1 MTQELKVSF
10 YLKREGK
17 SKKSIV
23 NSDAVYPIVGKIII
37 GNSIAQFSSKL
48 SVSESLWNVKSGRAI
63 GKSGIAVELN
73 REINKINLL
82 IHSHYKDILDR
93 TGKVTSIDVKN
104 AFQGIASSQK
114 TLLVLFEEM
123 TQEFYARVG
132 IDRAPATYLK
142 YGKAYKHLKRF
153 LKEKYHIEDIPL
165 SALDLPFIEAFD
177 FNLRVERKMKAES
190 IVSIVALLLKV
201 VRIALHRNFIV
212 YPPFLGYKLRK
223 PDFQNRSLT
232 AEEFE
237 RLISTP
243 IEYQSQCFIR
253 DLFVFTSFTGIS
265 YADLKQLTWKDI
277 IRDEDSSLWI
287 SMSRQKTSVPFHV
300 KLLDIPIRIMEKY
313 KGLATDDCVFPV
325 LSQGRINYALKIIAR
340 QCGIDKAICF
350 HMGRHCY
357 ASVVTLSQGVP
368 LETVAELLG
377 HRDWRATRIYAQVS
391 NEKIGE
397 DMRHLNKRLSGKFH
411 LAENNV

>member
-17 SKKSIV
+17 SKKIV
-23 NSDAVYPIVGKIII
+23 SNSDAVYPIVGKIII
-37 GNSIAQFSSKL
+37 GNSIAQFGSKL
-48 SVSESLWNVKSGRAI
+48 SVPESLWNVKSGRAI
-63 GKSGIAVELN
+63 GKSRIAVELN
-73 REINKINLL
+73 QEINKINLC

-93 TGKVTSIDVKN
+93 TGKATSIDVKN

-153 LKEKYHIEDIPL
+153 LKEKYHVEDMPL
-165 SALDLPFIEAFD
+165 NTLDLPFIEAFD
-177 FNLRVERKMKAES
+177 FNLRVERKLKAES
-190 IVSIVALLLKV
+190 IVSIIALLLKA
-201 VRIALHRNFIV
+201 VRRALHRNFIV

-223 PDFQNRSLT
+223 PDYHNRSLT

-237 RLISTP
+237 RIISTP
-243 IEYQSQCFIR
+243 IEYESQCFIR
-253 DLFVFTSFTGIS
+253 DLFVFASFTGIS

-277 IRDEDSSLWI
+277 IKDEDDSLWI

-300 KLLDIPIRIMEKY
+300 KLLDIPIRIIEKY

-325 LSQGRINYALKIIAR
+325 LSQGRINYALKIIAK
-340 QCGIDKAICF
+340 QCDINKALCF
-350 HMGRHCY
+350 HMSRHTF
-357 ASVVTLSQGVP
+357 ASQLCLSQGVP
-368 LETVAELLG
+368 IESVSRMMG
-377 HRDWRATRIYAQVS
+377 HRNIQTTQRYARVN
-391 NEKIGE
+391 NEKIGN
-397 DMRHLNKRLSGKFH
+397 DMKLLSSRIENKYK
-411 LAENNV
+411 LAE

>member
-1 MTQELKVSF
+1 MTDKLKVSF
-10 YLKREGK
+10 YLKREGE
-17 SKKSIV
+17 SKKTVSNPNAI
-23 NSDAVYPIVGKIII
+23 YPIVGKIII
-37 GNSIAQFSSKL
+37 GNSIAQFGSKL
-48 SVSESLWNVKSGRAI
+48 SVPESLWDIKSGRAI
-63 GKSGIAVELN
+63 GKSRIAVELN
-73 REINKINLL
+73 REINKINLC

-93 TGKVTSIDVKN
+93 TGKATSIDVKN

-132 IDRAPATYLK
+132 IDRSPSTYLK

-153 LKEKYHIEDIPL
+153 LKEKYHVEDIPL
-165 SALDLPFIEAFD
+165 VALDLPFIESFD

-190 IVSIVALLLKV
+190 IVSIIALLLKA
-201 VRIALHRNFIV
+201 VRIALHRNFIIS
-212 YPPFLGYKLRK
+212 PPFLGYKLRK

-243 IEYQSQCFIR
+243 IKYESQCFIR
-253 DLFVFTSFTGIS
+253 DLFVFASFTGIS

-277 IRDEDSSLWI
+277 IRDEDDSLWI

-325 LSQGRINYALKIIAR
+325 LSQGRINYALKIIAK
-340 QCGIDKAICF
+340 QCSINTALCF
-350 HMGRHCY
+350 HMSRHTF
-357 ASVVTLSQGVP
+357 ASQLCLSQGVP
-368 LETVAELLG
+368 IESVSRMMG
-377 HRDWRATRIYAQVS
+377 HRNIQTTQRYARVN
-391 NEKIGE
+391 NEKIGN
-397 DMRHLNKRLSGKFH
+397 DMKLLSSRIENKYK
-411 LAENNV
+411 LAE

>member
-17 SKKSIV
+17 SKKSG
-23 NSDAVYPIVGKIII
+23 SHPDAVYPIVGKIII
-37 GNSIAQFSSKL
+37 GNNVAQFSSKL
-48 SVSESLWNVKSGRAI
+48 SVPEYLWNVKSGRAI
-63 GKSGIAVELN
+63 GKSRVAVELN
-73 REINKINLL
+73 REINKINLC

-93 TGKVTSIDVKN
+93 TGKATSIDVKN

-153 LKEKYHIEDIPL
+153 LKEKYHVEDIPL
-165 SALDLPFIEAFD
+165 GALDLPFIESFD

-190 IVSIVALLLKV
+190 IVSIVALLLKA

-243 IEYQSQCFIR
+243 IEYESQCFIR

-277 IRDEDSSLWI
+277 IRDEDDSLWI

-313 KGLATDDCVFPV
+313 KGLAKDDCVFPV
-325 LSQGRINYALKIIAR
+325 LSQGRINYALKIIAK
-340 QCGIDKAICF
+340 QCGINKALCF
-350 HMGRHCY
+350 HVARHTF
-357 ASVVTLSQGVP
+357 ASQLCLSQGVP
-368 LETVAELLG
+368 IESVSRMMG
-377 HRDWRATRIYAQVS
+377 HRNIQTTQRYARVN
-391 NEKIGE
+391 NEKIGN
-397 DMRHLNKRLSGKFH
+397 DMKLLSSRIEHKYK
-411 LAENNV
+411 LAE